1 MSQMIVLKMT
11 VNLAA
16 GPPVEVWESPAEVVS
31 TFFALAAVGFI
42 KLTQNIRKRSSV
54 GFIKL
59 TRHYF

>member
-16 GPPVEVWESPAEVVS
+16 GPPVEVWEYSAEVAS

-42 KLTQNIRKRSSV
+42 KLTKNIRKRSSV
-54 GFIKL
+54 GFKN
-59 TRHYF
+59 

>member
-16 GPPVEVWESPAEVVS
+16 GPPVEVWESPAEVAS

-42 KLTQNIRKRSSV
+42 KLTKNIRKRSSV
-54 GFIKL
+54 GFKN
-59 TRHYF
+59 

>member
-11 VNLAA
+11 NLAA
-16 GPPVEVWESPAEVVS
+16 GPPVEVWESPAEVAS

-42 KLTQNIRKRSSV
+42 KLTKNIRKRSSV